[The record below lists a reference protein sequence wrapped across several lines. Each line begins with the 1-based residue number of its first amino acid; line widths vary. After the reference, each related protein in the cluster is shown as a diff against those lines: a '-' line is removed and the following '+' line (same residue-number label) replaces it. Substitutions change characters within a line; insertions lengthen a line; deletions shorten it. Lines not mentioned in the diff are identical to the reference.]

1 MKSKKAQQK
10 TEKTKQKRWGKKF
23 EDKRNWKEYNEK
35 LVRRGELYLSL
46 DFLKNWDNELD
57 EMNKGKKGAPFS
69 YPEQFV
75 LFMAFVYSIFHLPY
89 RQMEGFLRK
98 LSDLISQD
106 KKKEKDIAA
115 DYTTLFKRIA
125 KMNITLSETIS
136 ENERGEDIIIAVDS
150 SGVKVTNR
158 GEWMREKWRIHRGW
172 IKAHIA
178 VDIKTRKTLAIEIT
192 DETITD
198 SEKFDDL
205 INQTEQNI
213 EGKKIECVLGDGGYD
228 DKDCFN
234 TLDKKK
240 IESGIKT
247 RINASTRS
255 RGSPYRAKCV
265 RERKE
270 LGGYKGWRDK
280 YDYGKRWIAESV
292 LSAVK
297 RIFGETVR
305 ATSII
310 GMFRETKMKFM
321 CYNMLLN
328 CV

>member
-1 MKSKKAQQK
+1 MNSKKAQQK
-10 TEKTKQKRWGKKF
+10 TEKTKQKRWGKQF
-23 EDKRNWKEYNEK
+23 EDKRSWTKYNEE

-46 DFLKNWDNELD
+46 DFLENWNNELD
-57 EMNKGKKGAPFS
+57 EINKGKKGRPFS

-75 LFMAFVYSIFHLPY
+75 IFMAFVHVMFYMPY
-89 RQMEGFLRK
+89 RQMEGYLIK
-98 LSDLISQD
+98 LSELVS
-106 KKKEKDIAA
+106 KPIAA

-125 KMNITLSETIS
+125 KMKLELSETIS
-136 ENERGEDIIIAVDS
+136 EKKADVIIAMDA

-158 GEWMREKWRIHRGW
+158 GEWMREKWKVYRGW

-178 VDIKTRKTLAIEIT
+178 VDIKTKEALGIEIT
-192 DETITD
+192 DETVSD
-198 SEKFDDL
+198 SDKFDDL

-213 EGKKIECVLGDGGYD
+213 EGKKIERVLGDGGYD
-228 DKDCFN
+228 DKECFN
-234 TLDKKK
+234 TLSDKN

-247 RINASTRS
+247 QINASTRA

-270 LGGYKGWRDK
+270 LGGYKEWRDK
-280 YDYGKRWIAESV
+280 YEYGKRWLVESV
-292 LSAVK
+292 FSAVK

-305 ATSII
+305 ATSIA
-310 GMFRETKMKFM
+310 GMFREAKMKFM
-321 CYNMLLN
+321 CYNILLN

>member
-23 EDKRNWKEYNEK
+23 EDKRNWKEYNEE

-46 DFLKNWDNELD
+46 EFLENWDNELD
-57 EMNKGKKGAPFS
+57 KMNEGKKGAPFS

-75 LFMAFVYSIFHLPY
+75 TFMAFVYSIFHMPY
-89 RQMEGFLRK
+89 RQLEGFLRK
-98 LSDLISQD
+98 LSGLVSQ
-106 KKKEKDIAA
+106 DIAA

-125 KMNITLSETIS
+125 KMNITLPETIS
-136 ENERGEDIIIAVDS
+136 EKGDDVMIAVDA

-158 GEWMREKWRIHRGW
+158 GEWMREKWRVHRGW

-178 VDIKTRKTLAIEIT
+178 VDVKTKEILAIEVT
-192 DETITD
+192 DETVSD
-198 SEKFDDL
+198 NEKFDDL

-213 EGKKIECVLGDGGYD
+213 KDKKIERVLGDGGYD
-228 DKDCFN
+228 DKECFN

-247 RINASTRS
+247 QINASTKS
-255 RGSPYRAKCV
+255 RGSSYRAKCV
-265 RERKE
+265 RERQK

-280 YDYGKRWIAESV
+280 YEYGKRWLSESV
-292 LSAVK
+292 FSAVK

-305 ATSII
+305 AASII
-310 GMFRETKMKFM
+310 GMFREAKTIVSLFSP
-321 CYNMLLN
+321 NI
-328 CV
+328 

>member
-1 MKSKKAQQK
+1 MVSKNAQKKTQK
-10 TEKTKQKRWGKKF
+10 TKNKRWGKKY
-23 EDKRNWKEYNEK
+23 EDKRNWKEYNEE

-46 DFLKNWDNELD
+46 EFLENWHAELVK
-57 EMNKGKKGAPFS
+57 MNAGKRGRPFS

-75 LFMAFVYSIFHLPY
+75 KFMAFVHLIFYMPY

-98 LSDLISQD
+98 LSDLVSQD
-106 KKKEKDIAA
+106 LAA
-115 DYTTLFKRIA
+115 DYSTLSKRIA
-125 KMNITLSETIS
+125 KMKIKLPESIS
-136 ENERGEDIIIAVDS
+136 QKKEDVIIAVDA

-158 GEWMREKWRIHRGW
+158 GEWMREKWRVHRGW
-172 IKAHIA
+172 IKAHIS
-178 VDIKTRKTLAIEIT
+178 VDTKTKETLAIEIT
-192 DETITD
+192 DESVSD
-198 SEKFDDL
+198 SDKFDDL

-213 EGKKIECVLGDGGYD
+213 EGKKIERVLGDGGYD
-228 DKDCFN
+228 NKECFN
-234 TLDKKK
+234 TLDEKK

-247 RINASTRS
+247 RINASTKA
-255 RGSPYRAKCV
+255 RGSSYRAKCV
-265 RERKE
+265 RERKK

-280 YDYGKRWIAESV
+280 YEYGKRWIAENV

-305 ATSII
+305 ATSTV

-321 CYNMLLN
+321 CYNILLN

>member
-1 MKSKKAQQK
+1 MISKKTWK
-10 TEKTKQKRWGKKF
+10 KQKRWGKKY

-46 DFLKNWDNELD
+46 EFLDSWDKELK
-57 EMNKGKKGAPFS
+57 EINKGKKGRPFS

-75 LFMAFVYSIFHLPY
+75 MFMSFVHLIFYMPY
-89 RQMEGFLRK
+89 RQMEGFLTK
-98 LSDLISQD
+98 LSELVSRA
-106 KKKEKDIAA
+106 IAA

-125 KMNITLSETIS
+125 KMKIELPETIS
-136 ENERGEDIIIAVDS
+136 EKEEDVIIAVDA

-158 GEWMREKWRIHRGW
+158 GEWMREKWKVHRGW
-172 IKAHIA
+172 IKVHIA
-178 VDIKTRKTLAIEIT
+178 ADIKTKETLGIEIT
-192 DETITD
+192 DETVSD

-213 EGKKIECVLGDGGYD
+213 DDKKIKRALGDGGYD
-228 DKDCFN
+228 DKECFN
-234 TLDKKK
+234 TLSGKN

-247 RINASTRS
+247 RINASTKS

-280 YDYGKRWIAESV
+280 YDYGKRWLAENV
-292 LSAVK
+292 FSAVK

-305 ATSII
+305 ANSIA
-310 GMFRETKMKFM
+310 GMFREAKMKFM
-321 CYNMLLN
+321 CYNILLN
-328 CV
+328 YV